1 MTSDPSA
8 RPAGQVDFELVFH
21 LLPGMCLVLDPAF
34 TILAQNAGHARAT
47 LSEGKNVVGQN
58 LFAAFPDNP
67 NHSAAD
73 GISNVRASL
82 LKVLKTRAPDAMP
95 LIRYDVK
102 PAIGPYQKR
111 WWQITNTPILGDDGY
126 VRWIINRADDVT
138 ELVELRNRVS
148 GSTDAS
154 R

>member
-34 TILAQNAGHARAT
+34 TILAQNAEHARAT
-47 LSEGKNVVGQN
+47 MSEARNIVGQN

-67 NHSAAD
+67 NHYAAD
-73 GISNVRASL
+73 GVSAVRTSL

-102 PAIGPYQKR
+102 PARGPYQVR
-111 WWQITNTPILGDDGY
+111 WWQITNTPILGEDGY
-126 VRWIINRADDVT
+126 VRWILIRAEDVT
-138 ELVELRNRVS
+138 EFAATAEG
-148 GSTDAS
+148 GSS
-154 R
+154 IG

>member
-1 MTSDPSA
+1 M
-8 RPAGQVDFELVFH
+8 FNF
-21 LLPGMCLVLDPAF
+21 LPGLCLVLDPAF
-34 TILAQNAGHARAT
+34 TILAQNAEHTRAT
-47 LSEGKNVVGQN
+47 LSEGRNLVGQN
-58 LFAAFPDNP
+58 LFAVFPDNP
-67 NHSAAD
+67 NNSAAD
-73 GISNVRASL
+73 GVATVRASL

-102 PAIGPYQKR
+102 PAVGPYQTR

-126 VRWIINRADDVT
+126 VRWIINRTDDVT

-148 GSTDAS
+148 GSIKPL